1 MDLLDVV
8 VDSLES
14 KWGDEDA
21 FYGYQIGHEID
32 YQGHGIYDSDTYD
45 NMVTVINT
53 IRDHDTEHRIIAIG
67 NTTDSRWTSTEQ
79 DSFRTHFF
87 GPDSLSGPANIF
99 MQEIYE
105 LHPNHDNET
114 EVQEEFREIISGLG
128 EIGDMVR
135 TALNEDRKAEWH
147 FIPNVADQ
155 WNDSCRVQFG
165 RGPTYAELKA
175 QVNLALSRGAKGVT
189 YFLYTSS
196 DPDTSIAANCIDD
209 NYRYDGLVEHANP
222 NRNKRGP
229 HWNNV
234 EMVNDTLRVLGDV
247 LAPLTWEEAFPGSD
261 IPAGR
266 FVEAVGAN
274 DDSLEFGRFTDSDDN
289 YRDYLLV
296 FNKYDLWAGT
306 TIQTVDITIDVD
318 DLESSDNDRGMYVVT
333 DEHSGNRQ
341 VHSTDSNGRFVLKDI
356 TLAAGAARL
365 FKIEETAS
373 LSDTLSNEELWSGDI
388 AVSGDV
394 TVPSGATLTIEPGST
409 IQFAADSDD
418 QSGPPYPGLC
428 AIKVHGTLVTEGTST
443 NQITFESDATSPER
457 GDWDGILFWDSSVD
471 SLCRVNHAV
480 IKHAKKGIF
489 TSSATPAELNNNE
502 ISDCVYGIQGN
513 MVSPTIQG
521 NTLTDNLYGLYLYN
535 TEQGTGIRDNTITD
549 NATVGLYLSNCSVPI
564 YGCTVNDNNKGVEI
578 RAETTSTLDSCR
590 VDSSTYWGIYAYGN
604 NTDPVF
610 ENCRIAHNDT
620 VGLRMYNETE
630 PELDD
635 PDHPND
641 FYSNGSYELF
651 LKGDSRPWL
660 DDAFSG
666 LNDIVPTGSGYAVY
680 IDQSANYDTLYARN
694 NYWGSN
700 SPSSSLFSPA
710 SYIIYSPVDTT
721 ENFIGA
727 PKVVVD
733 GVAVQ
738 LEQARALENA
748 GQLRAASEVYREV
761 VEDHPDH
768 PKAPRALSRLYTT
781 WRNSGQDM
789 LAFSELARDLEQQA
803 GTPEMLRKARAWKL
817 RSLLN
822 AGRIAEALEG
832 YRGIA
837 APAPT
842 SPEGGWARINIAD
855 VYHHYLFDI
864 EAARAQYE
872 AIAADF
878 AGEEEGE
885 LARMALADLDGWV
898 SMGPAS
904 PELVDYA
911 TQEELP
917 LEEEPSGVV
926 LEALPNPANPAMALR
941 FTLPEA
947 MQVELV
953 IFNMLGQKV
962 RTLVPFGPWLAG
974 GHRVVWDGK
983 NSQGRSVSTGVYVAK
998 LLAGKQVKNRK
1009 VLILR

>member
-1 MDLLDVV
+1 MLVMKINLAMGIKGRYSKISTLVLLLVLNTALHAEFRIGVWQPGGLIGIGANADTSFTQTDVDSLESLGIDLLINTPGVSYDRNRVQDFEESIISQWNGSGGFVVHKAAGDIAHSNPTNTWYDNLTRFAGDITRFSNPLSPDQETLLDVV

-21 FYGYQIGHEID
+21 FYGYQIGHESD

-87 GPDSLSGPANIF
+87 GPDSLSVPANIF

-155 WNDSCRVQFG
+155 WNDSCRVQFR

-196 DPDTSIAANCIDD
+196 DPDTSIAANCLDD
-209 NYRYDGLVEHANP
+209 NYRYDGLVEHTNP
-222 NRNKRGP
+222 NRNKRDP

-261 IPAGR
+261 IPTGR

-274 DDSLEFGRFTDSDDN
+274 DDSFEFGTFTDSDDN

-296 FNKYDLWAGT
+296 VNKYDLWAGT

-480 IKHAKKGIF
+480 I
-489 TSSATPAELNNNE
+489 
-502 ISDCVYGIQGN
+502 
-513 MVSPTIQG
+513 
-521 NTLTDNLYGLYLYN
+521 
-535 TEQGTGIRDNTITD
+535 
-549 NATVGLYLSNCSVPI
+549 
-564 YGCTVNDNNKGVEI
+564 
-578 RAETTSTLDSCR
+578 
-590 VDSSTYWGIYAYGN
+590 
-604 NTDPVF
+604 
-610 ENCRIAHNDT
+610 
-620 VGLRMYNETE
+620 
-630 PELDD
+630 
-635 PDHPND
+635 
-641 FYSNGSYELF
+641 
-651 LKGDSRPWL
+651 
-660 DDAFSG
+660 
-666 LNDIVPTGSGYAVY
+666 
-680 IDQSANYDTLYARN
+680 
-694 NYWGSN
+694 
-700 SPSSSLFSPA
+700 
-710 SYIIYSPVDTT
+710 
-721 ENFIGA
+721 
-727 PKVVVD
+727 
-733 GVAVQ
+733 
-738 LEQARALENA
+738 
-748 GQLRAASEVYREV
+748 
-761 VEDHPDH
+761 
-768 PKAPRALSRLYTT
+768 
-781 WRNSGQDM
+781 
-789 LAFSELARDLEQQA
+789 
-803 GTPEMLRKARAWKL
+803 
-817 RSLLN
+817 
-822 AGRIAEALEG
+822 
-832 YRGIA
+832 
-837 APAPT
+837 
-842 SPEGGWARINIAD
+842 
-855 VYHHYLFDI
+855 
-864 EAARAQYE
+864 
-872 AIAADF
+872 
-878 AGEEEGE
+878 
-885 LARMALADLDGWV
+885 
-898 SMGPAS
+898 
-904 PELVDYA
+904 
-911 TQEELP
+911 
-917 LEEEPSGVV
+917 
-926 LEALPNPANPAMALR
+926 
-941 FTLPEA
+941 
-947 MQVELV
+947 
-953 IFNMLGQKV
+953 
-962 RTLVPFGPWLAG
+962 
-974 GHRVVWDGK
+974 
-983 NSQGRSVSTGVYVAK
+983 
-998 LLAGKQVKNRK
+998 
-1009 VLILR
+1009 